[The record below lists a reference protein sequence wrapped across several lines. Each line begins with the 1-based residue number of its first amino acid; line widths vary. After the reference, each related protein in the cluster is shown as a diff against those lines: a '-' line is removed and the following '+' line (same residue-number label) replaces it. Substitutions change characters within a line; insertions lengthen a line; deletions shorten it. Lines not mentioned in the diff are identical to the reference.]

1 MEPLSA
7 LSVVAAVIQ
16 FVDFGENLLSES
28 RQIYKSASGASSE
41 NAVLGEIYENLSR
54 LADKMKVS
62 LGLTTQTSSKEEEA
76 LGELATSCKA
86 IADDLMDT
94 IEELKVK
101 GDTHRKWKSFHSA
114 LKTIGKKSY
123 MEELQKRLDKFSL
136 QLTVQLAAIIR

>member
-7 LSVVAAVIQ
+7 LSLVAAVIQ
-16 FVDFGENLLSES
+16 FVDFGGNLLSES

-62 LGLTTQTSSKEEEA
+62 SGLSAHTSSKEEEA
-76 LGELATSCKA
+76 LGKLATSCKD
-86 IADDLMDT
+86 IADDLMVT

-123 MEELQKRLDKFSL
+123 IKELQKKLDKFSL